1 MTHRRPLYF
10 LSWRF
15 YVILMGLLTLLG
27 LIIWRTTMLQVVK
40 PDFLRHQGDLRVI
53 RTLKLP
59 ASRGMIVDRLGEPFA
74 ISRLVKS
81 IWINPKEVD
90 ISEPKWQILSKVT
103 EIPFDVIRHKL
114 LTRQDKEFVYLKRH
128 VLPEISNQIAR
139 LQLSGVYL
147 QSEYRRYYP
156 HGEDSAQILGFTDVD
171 DRGQEG
177 LELAF
182 NEQLAGKSGLQRVM
196 RDRRGRLVEQ
206 IDELEPM
213 SPGQNLQLS
222 IDHRI
227 QYIAHKILKEGVAK
241 HQAEAGS
248 VVVLD
253 VETGEVIAMANQ
265 PSFDPNTTRVQGN
278 LDGRYRNRAVT
289 DAFEPG
295 SVLKT
300 FSVAHALSSG
310 LFAPDTQIDTAPGW
324 LKVGGHVVREDN
336 HKNFGS
342 IDVTTIVK
350 KSSNIGV
357 SKLVLALP
365 SEQLWQFYAKMG
377 FGQTTG
383 SKFPGEGSGT
393 IGDTHPQ
400 NPFVL
405 ATMAFGYG
413 VTVTPLQ
420 LAQAYAALGT
430 GGIKNPVSFIKL
442 TEKPV
447 GVRVIDRTVAKQ
459 MLSIL
464 TQTAESLTQ
473 LNGLKLGYRFAGKT
487 GTARKVG
494 KQGYQEDNHVA
505 VFAGLAPAEN
515 PRFAIVVMIDDPK
528 VGGYY
533 GGQVAAPLFTQIA
546 TQSLRLYQVPPRLP
560 ATLPLPKNAETL
572 KMAQTKKMPG
582 KNIK

>member
-1 MTHRRPLYF
+1 MSL
-10 LSWRF
+10 
-15 YVILMGLLTLLG
+15 VMLLG
-27 LIIWRTTMLQVVK
+27 LIIWRATMLQVVK
-40 PDFLRHQGDLRVI
+40 PDFLRQQGDLRVI
-53 RTLKLP
+53 RTVKLP
-59 ASRGMIVDRLGEPFA
+59 ASRGMIVDRQGEPFA

-90 ISEPKWQILSKVT
+90 ISETKWHILSAVT
-103 EIPFDVIRHKL
+103 EIPFGIIRHKL

-128 VLPEISNQIAR
+128 VLPEISDQIAR

-156 HGEDSAQILGFTDVD
+156 HGEDSAQVLGFTDVD

-177 LELAF
+177 IELAF
-182 NEQLAGKSGLQRVM
+182 NAQLAGKDGLQRVM
-196 RDRRGRLVEQ
+196 RDRRGRWVEQ
-206 IDELEPM
+206 LDEIEPM
-213 SPGQNLQLS
+213 HPGQDFQLS
-222 IDHRI
+222 LDHRI
-227 QYIAHKILKEGVAK
+227 QYIAHKILKEGVTK

-253 VETGEVIAMANQ
+253 VQTGEVIAMANQ
-265 PSFDPNTTRVQGN
+265 PSFDPNTTRVQDN

-300 FSVAHALSSG
+300 FSVTHALSSG
-310 LFAPDTQIDTAPGW
+310 LFFPDTKIDTAPGW

-336 HKNFGS
+336 QKNFGS
-342 IDVTTIVK
+342 IDVAAIVQ

-357 SKLVLALP
+357 SKLALALP
-365 SEQLWQFYAKMG
+365 AEQLWKFYATMG

-383 SKFPGEGSGT
+383 SGFPGEGAGT
-393 IGDTHPQ
+393 IGDACPQ

-430 GGIKNPVSFIKL
+430 GGIKNPVSFLKV

-447 GVRVIDRTVAKQ
+447 GIRVINRTVAKQ
-459 MLSIL
+459 MLNIL
-464 TQTAESLTQ
+464 TQAAEPMTKIKGAES
-473 LNGLKLGYRFAGKT
+473 GYRFAGKT

-494 KQGYQEDNHVA
+494 KQGYQIDNHVA
-505 VFAGLAPAEN
+505 VFAGLAPADN

-528 VGGYY
+528 IGGYY

-546 TQSLRLYQVPPRLP
+546 TQSLRIYQISPKLP
-560 ATLPLPKNAETL
+560 VTLPQTGDKFKMTQTQSQLEKNRR
-572 KMAQTKKMPG
+572 
-582 KNIK
+582 

>member
-1 MTHRRPLYF
+1 MTHRRPFYF

-15 YVILMGLLTLLG
+15 YVILMSLIILLG
-27 LIIWRTTMLQVVK
+27 LIIWRTTMLQVIS
-40 PDFLRHQGDLRVI
+40 PDFLRQQGDLRVI
-53 RTLKLP
+53 RTVKLP
-59 ASRGMIVDRLGEPFA
+59 ASRGMIVDRQGEPFA

-90 ISEPKWQILSKVT
+90 ISEAKWEILSAVT
-103 EIPFDVIRHKL
+103 EIPFDTIRHKL

-128 VLPEISNQIAR
+128 VLPEISDQVAK

-156 HGEDSAQILGFTDVD
+156 HGEESAQVLGFTDVD
-171 DRGQEG
+171 DNGQEG
-177 LELAF
+177 IELAF
-182 NEQLAGKSGLQRVM
+182 NGRLSGKDGLQRVM

-206 IDELEPM
+206 IDEIEPM
-213 SPGQNLQLS
+213 HPGQDFQLS
-222 IDHRI
+222 LDHRI

-253 VETGEVIAMANQ
+253 VQTGEVIAMANQ
-265 PSFDPNTTRVQGN
+265 PSFDPNTTRVQGD

-300 FSVAHALSSG
+300 FSVTHALSSG
-310 LFAPDTQIDTAPGW
+310 LFAPDTTIDTAPGW

-336 HKNFGS
+336 NKNFGS
-342 IDVTTIVK
+342 IDVATIVK

-357 SKLVLALP
+357 SKLALALP
-365 SEQLWQFYAKMG
+365 AEQLWQFYAKMG

-383 SKFPGEGSGT
+383 SGFPGEGTGT
-393 IGDTHPQ
+393 IGDIYPQ

-430 GGIKNPVSFIKL
+430 GGIKNPVSFVKV
-442 TEKPV
+442 TEQPV
-447 GVRVIDRTVAKQ
+447 GVRVIQRVVAKQ
-459 MLSIL
+459 MLDIL
-464 TQTAESLTQ
+464 TQTAESMTQ
-473 LNGLKLGYRFAGKT
+473 IKGSQSGYRFAGKT

-494 KQGYQEDNHVA
+494 KQGYQVDNHVA
-505 VFAGLAPAEN
+505 VFAGLAPADN

-546 TQSLRLYQVPPRLP
+546 TQALRVYQVPPKLP
-560 ATLPLPKNAETL
+560 TASPKGVDKL
-572 KMAQTKKMPG
+572 KMAQTQTKSGKKSR
-582 KNIK
+582 

>member
-1 MTHRRPLYF
+1 MTYNRPLYF

-15 YVILMGLLTLLG
+15 YVILTGLILLLG
-27 LIIWRTTMLQVVK
+27 LIIWRTTMLQVIQ
-40 PDFLRHQGDLRVI
+40 PDFLRQQGNLRVI
-53 RTLKLP
+53 RTVKLP
-59 ASRGMIVDRLGEPFA
+59 ASRGMIVDRHGEPFA

-90 ISEPKWQILSKVT
+90 ISEPKWHILSRVT
-103 EIPFDVIRHKL
+103 DIPFDSIRHKL

-128 VLPEISNQIAR
+128 VLPEISEQVAA

-156 HGEDSAQILGFTDVD
+156 HGEESAHVLGFTNID

-177 LELAF
+177 IELAF
-182 NEQLAGKSGLQRVM
+182 NQVLAGKDGLQRVM

-206 IDELEPM
+206 VDELEPM
-213 SPGQNLQLS
+213 QPGQDCQLS
-222 IDHRI
+222 LDHRI
-227 QYIAHKILKEGVAK
+227 QYLAHKVLKQGVEK

-248 VVVLD
+248 IVVLD

-265 PSFDPNTTRVQGN
+265 PSFDPNMTRVRSES
-278 LDGRYRNRAVT
+278 DGRYRNRAAT

-300 FSVAHALSSG
+300 FSVAHALLSG
-310 LFAPDTQIDTAPGW
+310 LFAPETQIDTAPGW
-324 LKVGGHVVREDN
+324 LKIGGHIVREDN
-336 HKNFGS
+336 HKNFGA
-342 IDVTTIVK
+342 IDIATIVK

-357 SKLVLALP
+357 SKLALALP
-365 SEQLWQFYAKMG
+365 AEQLWQFYAKMG

-383 SKFPGEGSGT
+383 SGFPGESAGT
-393 IGDTHPQ
+393 IGDHYPQ

-420 LAQAYAALGT
+420 LAQAYAALGS
-430 GGIKNPVSFIKL
+430 GGIKRPVSFIKR
-442 TEKPV
+442 TQQPV
-447 GVRVIDRTVAKQ
+447 GVRVISRDVAKQ
-459 MLSIL
+459 MLDIL
-464 TQTAESLTQ
+464 TQTAEPITQ
-473 LNGLKLGYRFAGKT
+473 VKGMQSGYRFAGKT

-494 KQGYQEDNHVA
+494 KQGYQADNHVA
-505 VFAGLAPAEN
+505 VFAGLAPADR
-515 PRFAIVVMIDDPK
+515 PRFAIVVMIDGPK

-533 GGQVAAPLFTQIA
+533 GGQVAAPLFTQVA
-546 TQSLRLYQVPPRLP
+546 TQTLRVYQVPPSLQNSV
-560 ATLPLPKNAETL
+560 PKIETL
-572 KMAQTKKMPG
+572 KMAQKKIKG
-582 KNIK
+582 KNQ